1 MSDRT
6 RVTAAVESYWL
17 EAGLSPSEAAEMR
30 SELEQHQTDA
40 ASKAGHSTKWLE
52 IPQRSRWTGPRRVV
66 AIGWPSATLAVASQ
80 LRPSPPG
87 MMCKVDRQEKNGY
100 PVEISSHTGSALL
113 R

>member
-17 EAGLSPSEAAEMR
+17 EAGLSPDEAAEMR
-30 SELEQHQTDA
+30 SELEQHLTDA
-40 ASKAGHSTKWLE
+40 AADGMSVDE
-52 IPQRSRWTGPRRVV
+52 VV
-66 AIGWPSATLAVASQ
+66 GDTAAFAVNWAEALAATGWPSE

-87 MMCKVDRQEKNGY
+87 KMYKVDRQEKNGC

-113 R
+113 P